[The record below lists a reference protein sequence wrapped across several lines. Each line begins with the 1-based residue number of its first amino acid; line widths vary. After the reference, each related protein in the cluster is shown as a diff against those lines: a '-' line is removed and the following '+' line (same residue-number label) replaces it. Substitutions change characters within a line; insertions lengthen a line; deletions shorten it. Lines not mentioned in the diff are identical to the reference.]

1 MLENGV
7 TVATVLKL
15 MGHAKPE
22 MTMRY
27 NRVREGALKEAAASL
42 NAVYAP
48 LYKPKTRQIKCG
60 IQGHK
65 CL

>member
-1 MLENGV
+1 MEKGV
-7 TVATVLKL
+7 TVTTVQIL
-15 MGHAKPE
+15 MGHANPE

-27 NRVREGALKEAAASL
+27 SRVREGALKEAVASL

-48 LYKPKTRQIKCG
+48 LLQTKDREIKCG